1 MPLRKEPRGHR
12 RTGQSASVQCPSM
25 NGELFS
31 GLQDLMQAH
40 SAQRAIVVSTENI
53 TMNLCGLL

>member
-1 MPLRKEPRGHR
+1 
-12 RTGQSASVQCPSM
+12 M

-31 GLQDLMQAH
+31 RPQDLMQAH